1 MNSSLFES
9 YVEEVSIKVIS
20 YDTNRKLSRSVVT
33 IKGKIV
39 SLETKEK
46 HKRKRKY
53 KMLISLRNV
62 WTFLSLKFK

>member
-1 MNSSLFES
+1 MNLSLFES
-9 YVEEVSIKVIS
+9 YVEEVSIKVTS